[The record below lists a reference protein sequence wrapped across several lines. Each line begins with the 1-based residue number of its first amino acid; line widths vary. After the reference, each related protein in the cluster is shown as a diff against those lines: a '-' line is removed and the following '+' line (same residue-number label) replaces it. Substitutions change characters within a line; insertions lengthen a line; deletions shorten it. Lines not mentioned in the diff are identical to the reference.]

1 MQTNPTQVFVLE
13 GYRAEEQ
20 VEQSSN
26 FSAPLCSLTSGR
38 LVFAAGAVGVTLYGD
53 PLLPALYCAHFAG
66 QAPNVNV
73 QGGIITMHHTA
84 ISRPN
89 RVGQFHEALATIALN
104 GAIPWEIECRGG
116 LAGLIA
122 ELRELPLRA
131 LDLGSVSGATLALP
145 IPSATV
151 FVYLAGS
158 VSDVVFYRPHNVAAR
173 VQINGS
179 ASHLMFDEQYVGAV
193 IDGVR
198 WQSSDY
204 QQATARYDISIAGSA
219 SQVTIAT
226 WGLESGE

>member
-1 MQTNPTQVFVLE
+1 MQPQSTQVCALA
-13 GYRAEEQ
+13 GYTAEKQ
-20 VEQSSN
+20 DEQSGN

-66 QAPNVNV
+66 HAPSVNV
-73 QGGIITMHHTA
+73 QDGIITMRYHA
-84 ISRPN
+84 IPTPN
-89 RVGQFHEALATIALN
+89 RAGQFHEALATIALN

-122 ELRELPLRA
+122 DLRELPLRA

-145 IPSATV
+145 SPSATV

-158 VSDVVFYRPHNVAAR
+158 VSDVVFYRPHNVAVR

-179 ASHLMFDEQYVGAV
+179 ASHLMFDEQYFGAV

-198 WQSSDY
+198 WQSPDY
-204 QQATARYDISIAGSA
+204 KQATARYDISIAGSA
-219 SQVTIAT
+219 SHVTLAT
-226 WGLESGE
+226 WGLEIGE